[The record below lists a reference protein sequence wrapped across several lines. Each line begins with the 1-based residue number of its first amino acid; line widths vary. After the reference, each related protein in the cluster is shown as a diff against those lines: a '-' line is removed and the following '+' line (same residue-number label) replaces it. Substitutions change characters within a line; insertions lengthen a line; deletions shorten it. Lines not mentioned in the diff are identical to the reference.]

1 MFPALVEVEQAD
13 GDARGDVSPPPSA
26 ISRLRQVGDYRILRE
41 VGRGGMGVVYEAE
54 QVSLGRRVALKVLP
68 GHVAGDRK
76 ALIEMIIVISIVM
89 ILTGI
94 AAPIYAAHLQRARE
108 AVLKEDLYTMRSA
121 IDQYTMDKNKAP
133 QTLDDLVTAGYMTRI
148 PQDPM
153 TRATDTWQPVQEDV
167 LLSADQS
174 APGISDVHSGSP
186 LTGTDGS
193 AYNTW

>member
-1 MFPALVEVEQAD
+1 MKSGLRHSKQ
-13 GDARGDVSPPPSA
+13 RGFT
-26 ISRLRQVGDYRILRE
+26 
-41 VGRGGMGVVYEAE
+41 
-54 QVSLGRRVALKVLP
+54 
-68 GHVAGDRK
+68 
-76 ALIEMIIVISIVM
+76 LIEMIIVISIVM